1 MSERHGV
8 LWTQFFII
16 STSYICFGLLFER
29 FLFLAWSIQ
38 PPTLLSILLLWPSKE
53 TNQED
58 PKKAMQC
65 CNRRLLEFSEI
76 VGKERVQ
83 VTFSLELA
91 LFQLHWHMANGLSKY
106 TQTRSAFWRY
116 WFYSKAPLWM
126 QHMQITPFSKQPQ
139 AGSDCGFATFGKHPT
154 VHPDIVWAKLV
165 FFNSCLF
172 IQLSAAIKQTIF
184 IRVPWLKGR
193 GLQQTG

>member
-1 MSERHGV
+1 
-8 LWTQFFII
+8 
-16 STSYICFGLLFER
+16 
-29 FLFLAWSIQ
+29 
-38 PPTLLSILLLWPSKE
+38 
-53 TNQED
+53 
-58 PKKAMQC
+58 MQC

-126 QHMQITPFSKQPQ
+126 QITPFSKQPQ

-165 FFNSCLF
+165 FLNIISILVCFFKFRQPSNKQSLSGFHGWRGEACSRPDKMMLCF
-172 IQLSAAIKQTIF
+172 FKMKIQLFFRTLDKPVLTTCSFLKFIF
-184 IRVPWLKGR
+184 QVLLHFHI
-193 GLQQTG
+193 

>member
-1 MSERHGV
+1 MFRAFRDLIPEEKVKKFCKRNIFIHNAHFFNCCCSWLLAPTGALVFILVCYIPAAAATAAMKVMTDMNVMKVMKDMKVMANGTSSNIMSERHGV
-8 LWTQFFII
+8 LWTPFFII
-16 STSYICFGLLFER
+16 SISYICFGLLFER

-91 LFQLHWHMANGLSKY
+91 LF
-106 TQTRSAFWRY
+106 
-116 WFYSKAPLWM
+116 
-126 QHMQITPFSKQPQ
+126 
-139 AGSDCGFATFGKHPT
+139 
-154 VHPDIVWAKLV
+154 
-165 FFNSCLF
+165 
-172 IQLSAAIKQTIF
+172 
-184 IRVPWLKGR
+184 
-193 GLQQTG
+193 